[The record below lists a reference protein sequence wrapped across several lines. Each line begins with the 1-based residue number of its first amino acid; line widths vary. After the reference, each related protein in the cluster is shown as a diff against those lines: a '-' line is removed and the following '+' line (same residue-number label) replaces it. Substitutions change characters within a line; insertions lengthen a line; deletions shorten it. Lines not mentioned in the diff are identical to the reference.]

1 MRIPCAQIFFAG
13 LPHSCQVVLND
24 GHEDRRRL
32 RLHLAQRRNPKLA
45 TPAGHKDGV
54 AVSRLMIW
62 MNQVKHM
69 YSTESLRWLVILGDD
84 VYINL
89 ARLFY
94 FLAGHKSRDGHPV
107 MFAHVYDFDMPCPNS
122 ATILSRAAL
131 EQLSVHASC
140 KTCPYTGSNS
150 ISLAY
155 CALYTAVPLV
165 HVPGF
170 HCHDSEPTAEA
181 DLLGNHWIAAGGLSM
196 SKGERSH
203 PFEQDFPN
211 LACSLP
217 STAEWTFQQLAER
230 IRFCEEAAPASLGS
244 PDHDSPLSPETV
256 DAYFEARWPG
266 SSDMV
271 EEVSLNAASV
281 QVRDGRWYFLRQ
293 NAWLHHTAVGN
304 FLKEM
309 QRLPDPGDIAFGF
322 LQSGELL
329 LQPGLLVSSSA
340 MRKIQGKEL
349 TAASLRSLGIR
360 LVHNPLMVPR
370 AQLLPRT
377 LIGAVSEGSLSGA
390 WAIGDIEEDQIY
402 QDLQMKAEDRR
413 FFAGLLQENFED
425 LTQEDC
431 SAESLRKA
439 QDWQRFLHNDDE
451 HIKVVRGFQS
461 GRREFRTLH
470 AMYRSEAS
478 DALPLRGVLQ
488 DTVLVARN
496 CEE

>member
-1 MRIPCAQIFFAG
+1 MRHISFVAVASLERADYAVRMERVWMHAAANRIYLVDALIPG

-24 GHEDRRRL
+24 GHEDRR
-32 RLHLAQRRNPKLA
+32 
-45 TPAGHKDGV
+45 HKDGV

-107 MFAHVYDFDMPCPNS
+107 MFAHVLSDTEVYDFDMPCPNS

-230 IRFCEEAAPASLGS
+230 
-244 PDHDSPLSPETV
+244 
-256 DAYFEARWPG
+256 
-266 SSDMV
+266 
-271 EEVSLNAASV
+271 
-281 QVRDGRWYFLRQ
+281 
-293 NAWLHHTAVGN
+293 
-304 FLKEM
+304 
-309 QRLPDPGDIAFGF
+309 
-322 LQSGELL
+322 
-329 LQPGLLVSSSA
+329 
-340 MRKIQGKEL
+340 
-349 TAASLRSLGIR
+349 
-360 LVHNPLMVPR
+360 
-370 AQLLPRT
+370 
-377 LIGAVSEGSLSGA
+377 
-390 WAIGDIEEDQIY
+390 
-402 QDLQMKAEDRR
+402 
-413 FFAGLLQENFED
+413 
-425 LTQEDC
+425 
-431 SAESLRKA
+431 
-439 QDWQRFLHNDDE
+439 
-451 HIKVVRGFQS
+451 
-461 GRREFRTLH
+461 
-470 AMYRSEAS
+470 
-478 DALPLRGVLQ
+478 
-488 DTVLVARN
+488 
-496 CEE
+496 